1 MTSAQPEP
9 SAALEDTYGFLVDR
23 FESLLDTLLAE
34 REALTGRSPD
44 ALNDLVARKEALC
57 AEIAGR
63 QHTLLDALKP
73 RTTLP
78 DSMAELRSLAD
89 RCRTEN
95 ALNGRIATRARR
107 TTGNLLKA
115 LTGQARDDSYDRPGH
130 TQPQPRGT
138 GHRLGSA

>member
-1 MTSAQPEP
+1 MT
-9 SAALEDTYGFLVDR
+9 AAPADASPAVQEAYGFLLDR
-23 FESLLDTLLAE
+23 FEALLDTLLAE
-34 REALTGRSPD
+34 REALTGRSP
-44 ALNDLVARKEALC
+44 AVLNDLVVRKEVLC

-78 DSMAELRSLAD
+78 DSMAELRSLAA

-107 TTGNLLKA
+107 TTGHLLQA
-115 LTGQARDDSYDRPGH
+115 LTGQAGDDAYDRPG
-130 TQPQPRGT
+130 QAPPQPRGT

>member
-1 MTSAQPEP
+1 MTSAEPE
-9 SAALEDTYGFLVDR
+9 STAAVQETYGFLVDR

-115 LTGQARDDSYDRPGH
+115 LTGQPGDDAYDRPGQ
-130 TQPQPRGT
+130 TQSQPRGT